1 MFGKKSVGQI
11 ENEKVGEGEQKD
23 RVEGG
28 GEALAAEKALEVW
41 SCSGLK
47 LQDLKKKESLAYSM
61 LFLLR

>member
-28 GEALAAEKALEVW
+28 GEALAAEKALEV
-41 SCSGLK
+41 
-47 LQDLKKKESLAYSM
+47 
-61 LFLLR
+61 